1 MSMKEDI
8 QKLKQ
13 EKNAI
18 VLAHYYVE
26 GDVQDAADFVGDSF
40 ALAKKAKEIRCTNHR
55 FCQVFVLWE
64 RVPMI
69 LNPDKKG
76 IDAGYECRI
85 VLWRIWLLCP
95 IFVRCEKKLM
105 ILRSSVTSIQRQN

>member
-26 GDVQDAADFVGDSF
+26 GDVQDVADFVGDSF
-40 ALAKKAKEIRCTNHR
+40 ALAKRQRKPMHKSSFCRCSFYGR
-55 FCQVFVLWE
+55 ECQDLKS
-64 RVPMI
+64 RQ
-69 LNPDKKG
+69 KG
-76 IDAGYECRI
+76 IDAGYECR
-85 VLWRIWLLCP
+85 L
-95 IFVRCEKKLM
+95 
-105 ILRSSVTSIQRQN
+105 SYGAYGTG